1 MYFRKVILSIIG
13 VIATSC
19 NLNQF
24 AFASDNFSL
33 INDTNKPIFLAQNS
47 ENIPNETKIKVTEIK
62 VLGSSIFSEQQ
73 LQKIVAPF
81 LNQEL
86 TFEDLLT
93 LRTVV
98 TKLYT
103 DQGYTTSGAFLPIQ
117 DVTDGI
123 VEIQIVEGAIE
134 TIEIQGLSHL
144 TPNYI
149 RSRLNLATT
158 SPVNIKRLEEALQ
171 LLQFDPIIKK
181 IDAELTAGTTQG
193 KNILMVNVTENPA
206 LNVSLELNNY
216 DSPSVGSFG
225 PTGIIESKNLLG
237 LGDSFYADYRLT
249 EGVDS
254 ANIQYQIPVN
264 AKDGKVTFSYENDKI
279 TIVEDP
285 FSRLNIN
292 SESETFSVGFKQP
305 LIRNTKTELALGLS
319 LDIRDSQ
326 TYLEGNKPLS
336 FSGDPVNNGK
346 SKVTALRF
354 SQEWVNRGK
363 KTVLAARSQFSF
375 GLDLFDPTINNNNY
389 PDGQFTNWLGQF
401 QWVQILGKDT
411 LLITRLGT
419 QLSFDSLLPM
429 EQFNIGGVDTVRGYR
444 TNQRVGDNAFVGSLE
459 LRFPIVKN
467 SEAIGTIELTPFF
480 DIGTVWNNEGNL
492 PDPTTLSSIGL
503 GLRWQIKDNFFARLD
518 WGIPLTE
525 IDNQGDS
532 IQDNGVTF
540 SVRFQP

>member
-1 MYFRKVILSIIG
+1 MYFRKVILSIFG

-19 NLNQF
+19 NLNQV

-33 INDTNKPIFLAQNS
+33 INNSNKPIFLAQNL
-47 ENIPNETKIKVTEIK
+47 ETLPNETKIKVTEIN
-62 VLGSSIFSEQQ
+62 VLGSTIFNDQQ
-73 LQKIVAPF
+73 WQEIVAPF

-86 TFEDLLT
+86 TFEELLT
-93 LRTVV
+93 LRTTI
-98 TKLYT
+98 TKLYI
-103 DQGYTTSGAFLPIQ
+103 DQGYSTSGAFLPVQ
-117 DVTDGI
+117 DVTDGKI
-123 VEIQIVEGAIE
+123 EIQVVEGAIE
-134 TIEIQGLSHL
+134 KIDIQGLTHL
-144 TPNYI
+144 VPGYI
-149 RSRLNLATT
+149 RSRLSLATGT
-158 SPVNIKRLEEALQ
+158 PVNINRLEEALQ
-171 LLQFDPIIKK
+171 LLQFDPLLKK
-181 IDAELTAGTTQG
+181 IDAELTAGTTAG
-193 KNILMVNVTENPA
+193 KNVLMVNVTEAPA

-225 PTGIIESKNLLG
+225 PTGVIEHKNLFG

-254 ANIQYQIPVN
+254 ANIKYNIPVN
-264 AKDGKVTFSYENDKI
+264 ARDGKVTFSYENDKS

-285 FSRLNIN
+285 FSILNIN
-292 SESETFSVGFKQP
+292 SESETFSLGFRQP
-305 LIRNTKTELALGLS
+305 LIRNSKTELALGLS

-326 TYLEGNKPLS
+326 TYLYGDIPFS
-336 FSGDPVNNGK
+336 FSNGPIDGK
-346 SKVTALRF
+346 SKITALRF
-354 SQEWVNRGK
+354 SQDWVNRSA

-375 GLDLFDPTINNNNY
+375 GLDLFDATVNENGA
-389 PDGQFTNWLGQF
+389 PDGKFTDWLGQF
-401 QWVQILGKDT
+401 QWVQSLGKNT
-411 LLITRLGT
+411 ILVTRLGT

-444 TNQRVGDNAFVGSLE
+444 TNQRVGDNAVIGSLE
-459 LRFPIVKN
+459 LRFPLVKN

-480 DIGTVWNNEGNL
+480 DFGTVWNNEGNI
-492 PDPTTLSSIGL
+492 PDPSTLSSVGL